1 MNINPITPRKPPKSP
16 EEIAARAEQIALRK
30 RELESAANTDAADQT
45 LEDSEMTAADSASAP
60 ALKAA
65 SKKARVDRKQ
75 ATQVAIAKARDAAA
89 AMPPPPKPGIQAKD
103 GRGKKKTADAA
114 PARIKRKKPP
124 EAAVPSDNTD
134 ADERT
139 GSDAG
144 SEAPSRAGNAKV
156 GNTPR
161 TTAHCSPALSAHTC
175 TSQTTSNLTCTA
187 QITLHSPPLLPM
199 DSPGVHRSND
209 QTRAGHVQPETKT
222 WGLYLQ
228 PPEQSIP
235 NPLEGWRSP
244 C

>member
-1 MNINPITPRKPPKSP
+1 MLLCSCLCMSSRAITSRTCCVAGMTP
-16 EEIAARAEQIALRK
+16 A
-30 RELESAANTDAADQT
+30 DA
-45 LEDSEMTAADSASAP
+45 ASAP

-65 SKKARVDRKQ
+65 SKKARLERKQ

-89 AMPPPPKPGIQAKD
+89 MPPPPKPGIQAKE
-103 GRGKKKTADAA
+103 GKGKKKTADAA

-144 SEAPSRAGNAKV
+144 SAAPTRAGNAKV

-175 TSQTTSNLTCTA
+175 TPQTTSNLTCTA
-187 QITLHSPPLLPM
+187 QITHHHSSPM
-199 DSPGVHRSND
+199 DSPGVH
-209 QTRAGHVQPETKT
+209 
-222 WGLYLQ
+222 
-228 PPEQSIP
+228 
-235 NPLEGWRSP
+235 
-244 C
+244 